1 MTTIHR
7 RPAPWRGNAVFCA
20 SAAFAAGLETL
31 FARLLERR
39 PADSAE
45 ALLRQRLHHELEH
58 GSGVLL
64 HDSALLRGLAEDEFQ
79 RVFRAFCQWLGRT
92 VAINRNGEYL
102 KEVRDL
108 GLRDARDA
116 PQRGHLTSQELAF
129 HSDRADLT
137 VLACWSPARR
147 GGAFRIRSS
156 ADVLATLEA
165 ANPAWLPLLGQPIPH
180 DLRDEGDADYALVP
194 LLTETPRTFVLRYI
208 RKFNESVTRHG
219 LSLAPQVRSML
230 DGLDE
235 AIERADGYAELDFSK
250 GMLVLVN
257 NHTTLHAHRVQR
269 RRAAAPLPAA
279 LLAEQ
284 RVHPRTA
291 GKLPAAVPP
300 GSRRQPAR
308 RHPSPRPGA
317 PPVSDNTFSVQRFRA
332 LPTEIHVMLVGTLLT
347 RGAYFMVWPFLALLL
362 WREFRLSASAIGLL
376 LALATVCG
384 ALSGIYTGWLSDR
397 FGRKRLIFFG
407 TSLSGLSF
415 VLLGF
420 SGQPLSYGLAI
431 SGVSIGCALLE
442 SSCKALIGDRVED
455 RRSRELALY
464 CRYFLIN
471 LGAALGPLIGLT
483 LGVAAQAGTFLV
495 TALVYFCYGL
505 LLWRLLHHLELKR
518 RSLAP
523 RSSTGFLEACLSMAR
538 HRAFTLLLLCNML
551 AALIYA
557 TFDSTLVQYLTRSG
571 LPDVVNSIAL
581 LVTINA
587 LTIVVAQFP
596 LLRLLENTGTGGRL
610 MLGMLLM
617 LLAQLGFAWTPVTL
631 FAGLA
636 LATVVLS
643 LGELIV
649 FPTFSVEVDQLTPD
663 DLRGSYFG
671 AANLYSLGTA
681 LAPLYGGIMLD
692 HAGSQALYLGL
703 AALCGVIM
711 LLQVGAVGLRQAE
724 RAGG

>member
-1 MTTIHR
+1 M
-7 RPAPWRGNAVFCA
+7 
-20 SAAFAAGLETL
+20 
-31 FARLLERR
+31 
-39 PADSAE
+39 
-45 ALLRQRLHHELEH
+45 
-58 GSGVLL
+58 
-64 HDSALLRGLAEDEFQ
+64 
-79 RVFRAFCQWLGRT
+79 
-92 VAINRNGEYL
+92 
-102 KEVRDL
+102 
-108 GLRDARDA
+108 
-116 PQRGHLTSQELAF
+116 
-129 HSDRADLT
+129 
-137 VLACWSPARR
+137 
-147 GGAFRIRSS
+147 
-156 ADVLATLEA
+156 
-165 ANPAWLPLLGQPIPH
+165 
-180 DLRDEGDADYALVP
+180 
-194 LLTETPRTFVLRYI
+194 
-208 RKFNESVTRHG
+208 
-219 LSLAPQVRSML
+219 
-230 DGLDE
+230 
-235 AIERADGYAELDFSK
+235 
-250 GMLVLVN
+250 
-257 NHTTLHAHRVQR
+257 
-269 RRAAAPLPAA
+269 
-279 LLAEQ
+279 
-284 RVHPRTA
+284 
-291 GKLPAAVPP
+291 
-300 GSRRQPAR
+300 
-308 RHPSPRPGA
+308 
-317 PPVSDNTFSVQRFRA
+317 SDNTFGVQRFRA

-649 FPTFSVEVDQLTPD
+649 FPTFSVEVDQLTPRR
-663 DLRGSYFG
+663 LARQLFRRGQ
-671 AANLYSLGTA
+671 SLQPRHRAGTA
-681 LAPLYGGIMLD
+681 VRRD
-692 HAGSQALYLGL
+692 HARPCRQPGAVPRPGRAVRGDHAAAGRRGRPAPGRAGRRMSGALLVSGFFLRRSAWSVEGAGWRSCDHLRDAPGCDLAHWLDQAAATLAGEERVILCGHSFGGYLAQCLAARLGERAAHLYLFSALVSEGGGALESYQDSGQDNLLGLCRLDPLGGRVRLEDRAGFLELLGAEVPTSASEPAQLLIDSPRQVRPACPVTYVVAAADRLSPPPLQRTFAHRLDARVREYPGGHL
-703 AALCGVIM
+703 AAL
-711 LLQVGAVGLRQAE
+711 ADPRFLRALIE
-724 RAGG
+724 SNN

>member
-1 MTTIHR
+1 MAGTHRGDQPQRRVPQGSARPRPAR
-7 RPAPWRGNAVFCA
+7 RPRR
-20 SAAFAAGLETL
+20 AAARPPDQPGTGLPL
-31 FARLLERR
+31 RSRRPHGARLLVAGTPGRRLPHPFLGRRPRHPGSRQSGLAAPAR
-39 PADSAE
+39 PADPP
-45 ALLRQRLHHELEH
+45 R
-58 GSGVLL
+58 
-64 HDSALLRGLAEDEFQ
+64 
-79 RVFRAFCQWLGRT
+79 
-92 VAINRNGEYL
+92 
-102 KEVRDL
+102 
-108 GLRDARDA
+108 
-116 PQRGHLTSQELAF
+116 
-129 HSDRADLT
+129 
-137 VLACWSPARR
+137 PARR
-147 GGAFRIRSS
+147 RRRRLRAGA
-156 ADVLATLEA
+156 A
-165 ANPAWLPLLGQPIPH
+165 AHGNPA
-180 DLRDEGDADYALVP
+180 DLRLALYPQVQRIGDA
-194 LLTETPRTFVLRYI
+194 PRAKPRPAGAKHA
-208 RKFNESVTRHG
+208 RRPGRGDRTRRRLCRTG
-219 LSLAPQVRSML
+219 LQQGHAGAGEQPHHPAR
-230 DGLDE
+230 
-235 AIERADGYAELDFSK
+235 
-250 GMLVLVN
+250 
-257 NHTTLHAHRVQR
+257 AHRVQR

-317 PPVSDNTFSVQRFRA
+317 PPVSDNTFSMQRFRA

>member
-219 LSLAPQVRSML
+219 LSLAP
-230 DGLDE
+230 
-235 AIERADGYAELDFSK
+235 
-250 GMLVLVN
+250 
-257 NHTTLHAHRVQR
+257 
-269 RRAAAPLPAA
+269 
-279 LLAEQ
+279 
-284 RVHPRTA
+284 
-291 GKLPAAVPP
+291 
-300 GSRRQPAR
+300 
-308 RHPSPRPGA
+308 
-317 PPVSDNTFSVQRFRA
+317 
-332 LPTEIHVMLVGTLLT
+332 EIHVMLVGTLLT

>member
-1 MTTIHR
+1 
-7 RPAPWRGNAVFCA
+7 
-20 SAAFAAGLETL
+20 
-31 FARLLERR
+31 
-39 PADSAE
+39 
-45 ALLRQRLHHELEH
+45 
-58 GSGVLL
+58 
-64 HDSALLRGLAEDEFQ
+64 
-79 RVFRAFCQWLGRT
+79 
-92 VAINRNGEYL
+92 
-102 KEVRDL
+102 
-108 GLRDARDA
+108 
-116 PQRGHLTSQELAF
+116 
-129 HSDRADLT
+129 
-137 VLACWSPARR
+137 
-147 GGAFRIRSS
+147 
-156 ADVLATLEA
+156 
-165 ANPAWLPLLGQPIPH
+165 
-180 DLRDEGDADYALVP
+180 
-194 LLTETPRTFVLRYI
+194 
-208 RKFNESVTRHG
+208 
-219 LSLAPQVRSML
+219 
-230 DGLDE
+230 
-235 AIERADGYAELDFSK
+235 
-250 GMLVLVN
+250 
-257 NHTTLHAHRVQR
+257 
-269 RRAAAPLPAA
+269 
-279 LLAEQ
+279 
-284 RVHPRTA
+284 
-291 GKLPAAVPP
+291 
-300 GSRRQPAR
+300 
-308 RHPSPRPGA
+308 
-317 PPVSDNTFSVQRFRA
+317 
-332 LPTEIHVMLVGTLLT
+332 MLVGTLLT

-711 LLQVGAVGLRQAE
+711 LQVGAVGLRQAE